1 VLAGLGFVQLTS
13 GATAVL
19 LIVLSEKSRLHD
31 AVRRIGVTE
40 LRAAFHFAVLALVIL
55 PLLPTGSYGPR
66 GGIRPR
72 SLWIVVL
79 VFSALTFAG
88 YLARRAIGAS
98 RGLGVTGL
106 LGGLISSTAVTLQ
119 FSRQSRTDGALASSL
134 GIGVVGACLVLLPR
148 VALVSAFLNA
158 DVAIALIPYLA
169 GPFTLGVVI
178 VSLLLVRQ
186 RHEQPGPQEEVRS
199 PLRLWSAIRMAL
211 AFQGALMAVEFVR
224 GSFGTPG
231 ILASAALLGLTDV
244 DALTLAMNRLGE
256 SSTMIPIAA
265 RAIAVGIIANS
276 VFKLALTLLLGSTPF
291 RLVASSGLALLTATL
306 AGSLWLFWR

>member
-1 VLAGLGFVQLTS
+1 
-13 GATAVL
+13 
-19 LIVLSEKSRLHD
+19 
-31 AVRRIGVTE
+31 
-40 LRAAFHFAVLALVIL
+40 
-55 PLLPTGSYGPR
+55 
-66 GGIRPR
+66 
-72 SLWIVVL
+72 LWIVVL
-79 VFSALTFAG
+79 VFSALNFAG

-169 GPFTLGVVI
+169 VPFTLGVVI